1 MSAKSCT
8 FVSARTAR
16 GYRLAT
22 SPQDESMRNGIAS
35 CAFVLTNYVRH
46 PQKATCQL
54 LRSWDYV
61 TSQLSNNIK
70 G

>member
-16 GYRLAT
+16 SHRQAT
-22 SPQDESMRNGIAS
+22 RPEGESMRNGIAS

-46 PQKATCQL
+46 PQKPTCQL
-54 LRSWDYV
+54 LRSWGYA
-61 TSQLSNNIK
+61 TSQLGNIIK